1 MINFAGGKGTA
12 IASID
17 DAISDSDCCFLID
30 ACREHY
36 DKIFTPGP
44 TIGGINTSIK
54 NSMDFGLSEESD
66 EIYNTGK
73 TQFRDST
80 MFVLAGL
87 ETAMAL
93 YLEAF
98 TELQHSTRL
107 TSTGFRLQHYP
118 KRSGYYRRHHDGAPW
133 DPDPINSRVLGV
145 VIYLNTVKQGGGTHF
160 PEQGCE
166 IEAVAGRVG
175 IFPSNWTHPHA
186 GRVPISEDKWIIST
200 FVVADRISNNESRIV
215 QPVEIQS
222 YPQVEQFLDMDNK

>member
-1 MINFAGGKGTA
+1 MINFVGGKGTA

-17 DAISDSDCCFLID
+17 NAISEADCRFLID
-30 ACREHY
+30 ACKEHY
-36 DKIFTPGP
+36 DKVFTPGP
-44 TIGGINTSIK
+44 TIGGVNTSIK
-54 NSMDFGLSEESD
+54 NSMDFGLSEEAD
-66 EIYNTGK
+66 DLFETGK
-73 TQFRDST
+73 TQFRDAT
-80 MFVLAGL
+80 MFVVAGL

-118 KRSGYYRRHHDGAPW
+118 QKSGYYRRHHDGAPW

-145 VIYLNTVKQGGGTHF
+145 VIYLNTIKQGGGTHF
-160 PEQGCE
+160 PEQECE

-200 FVVADRISNNESRIV
+200 FIIADRITNN
-215 QPVEIQS
+215 QPQVIHPTEIQS
-222 YPQVEQFLDMDNK
+222 YEMVEESLKMDNQ

>member
-1 MINFAGGKGTA
+1 MINFVGGKGTA

-17 DAISDSDCCFLID
+17 DAISNDDCLFLIN
-30 ACREHY
+30 ACKEHY
-36 DKIFTPGP
+36 EKIFTPGP
-44 TIGGINTSIK
+44 TLGGVNTSIK

-66 EIYNTGK
+66 ELYKTGDTK
-73 TQFRDST
+73 FKDAT

-118 KRSGYYRRHHDGAPW
+118 QKGGYYRRHHDGAPW

-145 VIYLNTVKQGGGTHF
+145 VIYLNTVKHGGGTHF

-186 GRVPISEDKWIIST
+186 GKVPISEDKWIIST
-200 FVVADRISNNESRIV
+200 FIVADRISNNQPQII

-222 YPQVEQFLDMDNK
+222 YQEIEASLNMENK